1 MSATKNSELNGA
13 ANDIVNGT
21 EQKLKIKAGMITDLK
36 NVYEGKPDRRGR
48 STWVDKYPDDI
59 EEAAENAETAC
70 YALIIRN
77 KKCYDGRKQLETDS
91 IHCTVAAPEGCP
103 RSNPE
108 RLSWHHHD
116 LGSSHL

>member
-1 MSATKNSELNGA
+1 MAATKNSYVNGA

-21 EQKLKIKAGMITDLK
+21 EQKVKIKAGMITDLK
-36 NVYEGKPDRRGR
+36 KLYEGKPDRRGR
-48 STWVDKYPDDI
+48 STWVDTYPDDI
-59 EEAAENAETAC
+59 EEAAENAETAY

-77 KKCYDGRKQLETDS
+77 RKCYDDRKQLEIDS
-91 IHCTVAAPEGCP
+91 RCTIAAPEGCP
-103 RSNPE
+103 RSDSE